1 VFSLRPQHRCDL
13 PGRCRESSQFRQQVV
28 GDPAYALQA
37 SKGVSETSSA
47 LAVTVQLSVDFI
59 GSIDMGHRPEITAEP
74 TKLGRTLA
82 FAEVRISA
90 DDELVARATAVFR
103 MLS

>member
-1 VFSLRPQHRCDL
+1 M
-13 PGRCRESSQFRQQVV
+13 
-28 GDPAYALQA
+28 
-37 SKGVSETSSA
+37 SETSSV
-47 LAVTVQLSVDFI
+47 LAVTVQLSLDII
-59 GSIDMGHRPEITAEP
+59 GRIDMGNWLEVSAEP

-82 FAEVRISA
+82 FAEAGISA